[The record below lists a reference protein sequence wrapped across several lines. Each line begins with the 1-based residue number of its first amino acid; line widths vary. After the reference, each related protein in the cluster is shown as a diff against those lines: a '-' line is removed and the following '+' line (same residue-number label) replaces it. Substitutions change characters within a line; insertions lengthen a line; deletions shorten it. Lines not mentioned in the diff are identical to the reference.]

1 LTLLSLEWL
10 QYCSVPAFL
19 LLFHFVLQINILFNR
34 DRAKKTKKILKNRSK
49 TKSPCSKL
57 YMRKNRRLLEG
68 AEYHV
73 TARINRGEMIFLNR
87 DDREFF
93 IEILRRAK
101 RKFNFSLRNF
111 CIMGNHV
118 HFLIKPGPGVSLSK
132 IMQWLL
138 GVFAQLWNKKH
149 GLSGHLWGDRF
160 FSRIIS
166 GILDFLKV
174 FSYIDQNPVAAGL
187 ADLPEQWEYGGAW
200 HQKNR
205 ITDFI
210 ELIDP
215 AAPE

>member
-1 LTLLSLEWL
+1 MVCPLKKNSEEMMTRY
-10 QYCSVPAFL
+10 Q
-19 LLFHFVLQINILFNR
+19 R
-34 DRAKKTKKILKNRSK
+34 DRAKKISKNQSK
-49 TKSPCSKL
+49 TTSSRSKL
-57 YMRKNRRLLEG
+57 YMRKNRMLLEG

-93 IEILRRAK
+93 MEILKRAK
-101 RKFNFSLRNF
+101 KKFSFSLKNF

-118 HFLIKPGPGVSLSK
+118 HFLIKPGPGESLSK

-138 GVFAQLWNKKH
+138 GVFAQLWNKRH

-166 GILDFLKV
+166 GILDFLRV
-174 FSYIDQNPVAAGL
+174 SAYIDQNPVAVGL
-187 ADLPEQWEYGGAW
+187 ADHCEQWEYGGAW

-205 ITDFI
+205 INDI
-210 ELIDP
+210 VELIDP
-215 AAPE
+215 AAP

>member
-1 LTLLSLEWL
+1 M
-10 QYCSVPAFL
+10 
-19 LLFHFVLQINILFNR
+19 
-34 DRAKKTKKILKNRSK
+34 DKTGLNLKMGTEQEKTRKILKNQSK
-49 TKSPCSKL
+49 SNSPCSKL

-87 DDREFF
+87 DDRELF
-93 IEILRRAK
+93 IGLLKRAK
-101 RKFNFSLRNF
+101 RKYKFVLKNF

-138 GVFAQLWNKKH
+138 GVFAQLWNKGH

-160 FSRIIS
+160 FSRIIA
-166 GILDFLKV
+166 GILDFLRV

-187 ADLPEQWEYGGAW
+187 SEHPEKWEHGGAW
-200 HQKNR
+200 HRKNR
-205 ITDFI
+205 ISDII
-210 ELIDP
+210 ELIDS
-215 AAPE
+215 AGPE